1 MLDVCYALENAYHI
15 VYGKG
20 QGFMT
25 KIWSIILKPICIQSE
40 GIKRSRPC
48 SPRRKDFLLPL
59 KQTN

>member
-48 SPRRKDFLLPL
+48 TEERTFYYL
-59 KQTN
+59 